1 MASTSASAS
10 GTAPNIAE
18 LATRIYD
25 LLLLLQEEDSLTVF
39 HQQDVFDL
47 DVVPPDAQGG
57 DDINLMLRVL
67 QKLTDEKLLKLVHDP
82 GVGWMVRTRE
92 EAVK

>member
-18 LATRIYD
+18 LATRVYE
-25 LLLLLQEEDSLTVF
+25 LLLPLQQEEPLTVF
-39 HQQDVFDL
+39 HQQDIFDL

-57 DDINLMLRVL
+57 DDVHFMVRVL